1 MPSLSSGIGSV
12 SYFTAAEAAE
22 KERNMKT
29 FKKLAA
35 MMLAAAL
42 VLVLP
47 GISSLKVSAASPTTY
62 YVFYNGDGWF
72 YQIGTSTYNP
82 DAMQYET
89 DLIMTK
95 SGVSHPQDGDSI
107 VFEEVESGAGTGP
120 TIDVSGVNLQ
130 NVTVVRTSATVILK
144 AASIYDCY
152 ILRDSHAAINGNV
165 GNAYIYDR
173 AVVNF
178 NDSVSNLY
186 INTEDENNAD
196 PTVKVQK
203 NVAYAKYTSPR
214 TVEFE
219 FYNFTNGAFDLHD
232 GSLQGNTDYYMSTGE
247 GPVSVAS
254 LASASAQTTAKAST
268 SGEYDKVPKTG
279 EAIPVCVL
287 FFTASALCFAG
298 SRVLK
303 RF

>member
-1 MPSLSSGIGSV
+1 MPSLIQASV
-12 SYFTAAEAAE
+12 QYSILQPPRRQ

-29 FKKLAA
+29 IKKIAA

-62 YVFYNGDGWF
+62 FVFYDGDGWY
-72 YQIGTSTYNP
+72 YQIGTSKYDP
-82 DAMQYET
+82 DEKQYEAE
-89 DLIMTK
+89 LIMTK
-95 SGVSHPQDGDSI
+95 SGVSHPKDGDSI
-107 VFEEVESGAGTGP
+107 VFEEVEAGASTGP
-120 TIDVSGVNLQ
+120 IIDVGNVNLQ
-130 NVTVVRTSATVILK
+130 NVTVVRTKVTVIVK
-144 AASIYDCY
+144 AASIYECY
-152 ILRDSHAAINGNV
+152 ILSDGHAAINGNV

-173 AVVNF
+173 AAVNF

-186 INTEDENNAD
+186 IITSSVDDAD
-196 PTVKVQK
+196 PTVKVQN

-219 FYNFTNGAFDLHD
+219 YYNFTNGAFDFYN
-232 GSLQGNTDYYMSTGE
+232 GSLQGNTNYYMSTGE

-254 LASASAQTTAKAST
+254 VASASAQTTAKASK

-279 EAIPVCVL
+279 ETLPVCVL
-287 FFTASALCFAG
+287 FFTASALCFVG
-298 SRVLK
+298 SSVLK
-303 RF
+303 RH